1 MSYWYLLYGDKSM
14 YGSSTSSILW
24 NKKKMEENSRTQSN
38 KLSPIHLLGF
48 GSCQAD
54 LFQRQ
59 NLPRRPEG
67 EKATS
72 ATSTLQ
78 KTDISWAFLIE
89 QTASTFREQWSLDV
103 SLYFLSSSSLP
114 PSDPMLSLYIY
125 TQSNVEADYILGR
138 RSKARRLCLVS

>member
-1 MSYWYLLYGDKSM
+1 MMAIKC
-14 YGSSTSSILW
+14 SSLGPISCQTSAIRTKERLTTTTKATIISTKEVGILCHTDIFYMVTSLCTVQAHLQSCEI
-24 NKKKMEENSRTQSN
+24 KKKGRELTQSN

-89 QTASTFREQWSLDV
+89 QTLSTFREQ
-103 SLYFLSSSSLP
+103 
-114 PSDPMLSLYIY
+114 
-125 TQSNVEADYILGR
+125 
-138 RSKARRLCLVS
+138 

>member
-59 NLPRRPEG
+59 N
-67 EKATS
+67 